1 MGQRAGV
8 PGGAHAAWGF
18 MKRGPVSKNQPV
30 RASVFCLLGAH
41 LDTWVQ
47 LWVSWFDKL
56 DGIQKRTAI
65 MVRGSEAVPWEDR
78 LKALRPW
85 EDRPGRWTGA
95 AKSCQPLDQDKRGN
109 DLRLSQCG
117 RGCLWE
123 QAFSLSA
130 VFKQRLETT
139 CWCWCFLCAPP
150 SCWHLPLSGPPQL
163 LAPFSGPLLPQLLEP
178 SSLWP
183 PPAAGTFLSLA
194 PPEKLHW
201 PEQESTNKSLL
212 NPGEKLIIDCENNI
226 SHLASG
232 ILKDIF
238 TTGTSSYNVLL
249 QSKEEKKSQL
259 HKPSSPAHHRRH
271 RKPSRSPGSPRG
283 KEQHP
288 HKIKVPMPLTNSS
301 WCYLNKQPS
310 IFVSNPLP
318 GHVRF
323 SSSFS
328 VSGSSLTP
336 KPKPRAKGHCF
347 SALAK
352 PKQPATVPKNFE
364 KGDDPARKL
373 CILTAIK
380 PTNLEREKAKFFK
393 AEFAYDPQF
402 EYANPTMPAVLAK
415 HGRASDRFLKQSVN
429 IMERTLQRYGSYEN
443 FEQATGGCLLSKT
456 RIWSHVRKYMTKEG
470 CLGEIVVHLTED
482 LLSRASMTVVN
493 GCPTLTINVSTAREH
508 WLEGMLRHEIGT
520 HYFRGINNLQQPWSN
535 WTGRKKYGLRP
546 NNPTEEGLASIHSVL
561 FRKDPLLWRAALLY
575 YTVYRASQMSFSRLF
590 QDVGKFVKD
599 PNTRWDYCVRAKR
612 GWTDTSQP
620 GCFNKDQVYLDG
632 ILQILRYRDSIDFHL
647 LTTLGKVS
655 FEDVERLKTLAVT
668 ENLRVPH
675 FLQDSE
681 RYMEQLQK
689 IMDVNELTDK
699 ELQDLIY

>member
-1 MGQRAGV
+1 
-8 PGGAHAAWGF
+8 
-18 MKRGPVSKNQPV
+18 
-30 RASVFCLLGAH
+30 
-41 LDTWVQ
+41 
-47 LWVSWFDKL
+47 
-56 DGIQKRTAI
+56 
-65 MVRGSEAVPWEDR
+65 
-78 LKALRPW
+78 
-85 EDRPGRWTGA
+85 
-95 AKSCQPLDQDKRGN
+95 
-109 DLRLSQCG
+109 
-117 RGCLWE
+117 
-123 QAFSLSA
+123 
-130 VFKQRLETT
+130 
-139 CWCWCFLCAPP
+139 
-150 SCWHLPLSGPPQL
+150 
-163 LAPFSGPLLPQLLEP
+163 
-178 SSLWP
+178 
-183 PPAAGTFLSLA
+183 
-194 PPEKLHW
+194 
-201 PEQESTNKSLL
+201 
-212 NPGEKLIIDCENNI
+212 
-226 SHLASG
+226 
-232 ILKDIF
+232 
-238 TTGTSSYNVLL
+238 
-249 QSKEEKKSQL
+249 
-259 HKPSSPAHHRRH
+259 
-271 RKPSRSPGSPRG
+271 
-283 KEQHP
+283 
-288 HKIKVPMPLTNSS
+288 
-301 WCYLNKQPS
+301 
-310 IFVSNPLP
+310 
-318 GHVRF
+318 
-323 SSSFS
+323 
-328 VSGSSLTP
+328 
-336 KPKPRAKGHCF
+336 
-347 SALAK
+347 
-352 PKQPATVPKNFE
+352 
-364 KGDDPARKL
+364 
-373 CILTAIK
+373 
-380 PTNLEREKAKFFK
+380 
-393 AEFAYDPQF
+393 
-402 EYANPTMPAVLAK
+402 
-415 HGRASDRFLKQSVN
+415 
-429 IMERTLQRYGSYEN
+429 MERTLQRYGSYEN

-575 YTVYRASQMSFSRLF
+575 YTVYQASQMSFSQLF

-675 FLQDSE
+675 FLQDNE